1 MLTSRLSNHGQKF
14 KLWAWAKHSF
24 RSMIPKTGAPIQV
37 LSPDPFWARRQLL
50 VINKKPALWLIH
62 LKITYLPYTTATY
75 IFVTHTHTRKKSLV
89 KTTTLLLCQHV
100 NHCEG
105 NYANKKAENSY
116 YLVHTH
122 DHSECLYFC
131 CFRAK
136 LKKLSFSFLIL
147 PFLGTPNQKNLI
159 G

>member
-1 MLTSRLSNHGQKF
+1 MLTSTLSNHGQKF

-24 RSMIPKTGAPIQV
+24 RSMIPKTGTPIQV
-37 LSPDPFWARRQLL
+37 LSPDPSWACQGRARQLL

-62 LKITYLPYTTATY
+62 LKNY
-75 IFVTHTHTRKKSLV
+75 IPTLYYCYIHICYTHTRKKSLV
-89 KTTTLLLCQHV
+89 KTTTLLLCHHV

-136 LKKLSFSFLIL
+136 LKRM
-147 PFLGTPNQKNLI
+147 
-159 G
+159 

>member
-24 RSMIPKTGAPIQV
+24 RSMIPKTGTPIQV

-62 LKITYLPYTTATY
+62 LKITYLPYTTTATY
-75 IFVTHTHTRKKSLV
+75 IFVTHTLEKKSLV
-89 KTTTLLLCQHV
+89 KTTTLLLCHHV

-136 LKKLSFSFLIL
+136 LKKLLHIF
-147 PFLGTPNQKNLI
+147 
-159 G
+159 